1 MLTIQ
6 LEDAFAKL
14 AENEAI
20 KLNVRESLKENK
32 RLSDTPFPNL
42 HHL

>member
-1 MLTIQ
+1 MLAIQ
-6 LEDAFAKL
+6 LEDAFAKR

-32 RLSDTPFPNL
+32 RLSD
-42 HHL
+42 